1 MRQVNTEYNEGCI
14 MATMREN
21 LTETEKDA
29 LEFEN
34 GVTAFKQA
42 SAAFHKE
49 TSPVGRPITVN
60 EIKESLGLN
69 ND

>member
-1 MRQVNTEYNEGCI
+1 